1 MSPSPLPAFERAAA
15 ALASFYCSLAIA
27 LGAYA
32 AHAAAPEAG
41 ERLERASLYL
51 LLHGIAVLVFVLGRS
66 PSAGNRL
73 TFSMLLLGTAL
84 FSGSL
89 AALALAALPATLAPA
104 GGILMML
111 GWLWAGLHMLR
122 RSI

>member
-1 MSPSPLPAFERAAA
+1 MSPLPLPAFERAAA
-15 ALASFYCSLAIA
+15 ALAALYCCLAIA

-32 AHAAAPEAG
+32 AHVAAPEAG

-73 TFSMLLLGTAL
+73 IFSLLLIGTAL

-89 AALALAALPATLAPA
+89 AALALAAVPATLAPA